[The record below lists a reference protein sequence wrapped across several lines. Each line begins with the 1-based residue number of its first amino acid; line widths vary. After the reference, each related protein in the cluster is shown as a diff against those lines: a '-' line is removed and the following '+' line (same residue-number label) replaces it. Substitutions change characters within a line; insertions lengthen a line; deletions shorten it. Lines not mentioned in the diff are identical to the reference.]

1 MLLAIDI
8 GNTLIDFGVFEKD
21 RLVSVYKTSSNSA
34 KSVDEYE
41 SVVKV
46 FVASRKL
53 DPFLFDGVI
62 ISSVVPA
69 LTAVF
74 GELSEKVFLRKP
86 IFVGPHLKT
95 GLRLKVDHPQ
105 EVGADLVC
113 DSVGGVALYG
123 APLFIA
129 DLGTANKY
137 LFIDETGAY
146 AGLSIAPGVAVSL
159 SALVNKAA
167 ALPEVPLVIPEHA
180 IGKNTMDCMA
190 SGITYGTAYQI
201 EGFAASFE
209 KESGLKLK
217 RLLTGG
223 NAIYVKK
230 LLPDFAYDEGLT
242 LKGLAAIYRRVN
254 P

>member
-1 MLLAIDI
+1 MLLAMDI
-8 GNTLIDFGVFEKD
+8 GNTLIDFGVFEKE
-21 RLVSVYKTSSNSA
+21 RLVTVYKTSSNSA

-46 FVASRKL
+46 FLTSRKL
-53 DPFLFDGVI
+53 DPFLFDDVI

-74 GELSEKVFLRKP
+74 EELAEKVFFKKP
-86 IFVGPHLKT
+86 ILVGPHLKT

-113 DSVGGVALYG
+113 DSVGGIVLYG

-137 LFIDETGAY
+137 LLIDETGAY
-146 AGLSIAPGVAVSL
+146 AGLAIAPGLSLSL
-159 SALVNKAA
+159 SALIAKAS
-167 ALPEVPLVIPEHA
+167 ALPEISLAIPERA
-180 IGKNTMDCMA
+180 IGKNTLDCMG

-209 KESGLKLK
+209 KESGLRLK

-223 NAIYVKK
+223 NAVYVKK
-230 LLPDFAYDEGLT
+230 LLPDFLYDEGLL
-242 LKGLAAIYRRVN
+242 LKGLAAIYKRVK